1 MSDYHNIISEYLN
14 SSYETIKYLN
24 DDESI
29 QLTKN
34 KIDDKYYVIKL
45 EKYYDFEVFQ
55 KLKQKNLDGIP
66 TIYELIETNN
76 GLIVVEEY
84 ISGEN
89 LEDYISEKTGDIED
103 KEGFVIDV
111 TKKVCLIL
119 DQLHSLNPPII
130 HRDIKPQNVLFVDD
144 RVILVDFD
152 IARKYEG
159 QKEKDTFA
167 MGTKDFAA
175 PEQYGFSESDARTD
189 VYGVGATVKYLCEK
203 LKVNST
209 KLNIVIDKAMEMDPV
224 NRYQSVKEI
233 VEFLESKN
241 NISVIL
247 KKYALP
253 GFRKKNIL
261 HMIIALIYYF
271 FFVYNSIGFKMEPNK
286 YDGFYARLYDFMGG
300 FYLFILAMFFALF
313 NNNYLN
319 IRDRAF
325 RRVKTK
331 NRFIRLL
338 LVLVVD
344 AGFALLSFL
353 MYLII
358 VVIIFGM
365 DKLK

>member
-1 MSDYHNIISEYLN
+1 MSDYHSIINEYMD
-14 SSYETIKYLN
+14 SSYESLRILDNNGTV
-24 DDESI
+24 
-29 QLTKN
+29 QLVKS
-34 KIDDKYYVIKL
+34 KIDDRNYVIKI
-45 EKYYDFEVFQ
+45 KNYYDINVYQ
-55 KLKQKNLDGIP
+55 RLKKQKVEGIP
-66 TIYELIETNN
+66 QIFELIETEK

-84 ISGEN
+84 VPGESLDEFIN
-89 LEDYISEKTGDIED
+89 SSADAFEDAEQGIIDI
-103 KEGFVIDV
+103 IR
-111 TKKVCLIL
+111 KVCLIL
-119 DQLHSLNPPII
+119 ENLHKQSPPII
-130 HRDIKPQNVLFVDD
+130 HRDIKPQN
-144 RVILVDFD
+144 ILIYNDQVYLIDFN
-152 IARKYEG
+152 IAREYEG
-159 QKEKDTFA
+159 QKDKDTFA
-167 MGTKDFAA
+167 MGTKDYAA

-189 VYGVGATVKYLCEK
+189 IYGIGATIKYLCEK
-203 LKVNST
+203 LNVSSA
-209 KLNIVIDKAMEMDPV
+209 KLNAVIDKAMAIDPD
-224 NRYQSVKEI
+224 NRFQNVKELL
-233 VEFLESKN
+233 VFVESKN

-261 HMIIALIYYF
+261 HMVVALIYYAF
-271 FFVYNSIGFKMEPNK
+271 FTYICLGFKMEPNNLE
-286 YDGFYARLYDFMGG
+286 GFYAKLYDFMGG

>member
-1 MSDYHNIISEYLN
+1 MSDYQSIINEYLS
-14 SSYETIKYLN
+14 SSYECLKLLDN
-24 DDESI
+24 NGSV
-29 QLTKN
+29 QLVKS
-34 KIDDKYYVIKL
+34 KIDDKNYVIKI
-45 EKYYDFEVFQ
+45 KNYYDINVYQ
-55 KLKQKNLDGIP
+55 RLKKQKVEGIP
-66 TIYELIETNN
+66 QIFELIETEK

-84 ISGEN
+84 VPGESLDEFIN
-89 LEDYISEKTGDIED
+89 SSADAYENAEQGIIDI
-103 KEGFVIDV
+103 IR
-111 TKKVCLIL
+111 KVCLIL
-119 DQLHSLNPPII
+119 ENLHMQSPPII
-130 HRDIKPQNVLFVDD
+130 HRDIKPQN
-144 RVILVDFD
+144 ILIYNDQVYLIDFN
-152 IARKYEG
+152 IAREYEG
-159 QKEKDTFA
+159 QKDKDTFA
-167 MGTKDFAA
+167 MGTKDYAA

-209 KLNIVIDKAMEMDPV
+209 KLNMVIDKAMEMDPV
-224 NRYQSVKEI
+224 NRFQSVKEI